1 MCEVFSSKCKV
12 KLVKVHLA
20 CQSQLDR
27 LRKTVFE
34 CVRLLI
40 IMLKQRCNILNLAV
54 LISQFTHSGIRLSF
68 TCPSSDYN
76 FLDFSIPFQ
85 ALCTFKNFVSKIYI
99 SVQWLK
105 WLSYG
110 YISKPQYF
118 LSQWRGIVLQNMF
131 RHLHSIP
138 LLDCF
143 PKMKSNLS
151 QKPVLLGKFESDI
164 NGKKIS

>member
-85 ALCTFKNFVSKIYI
+85 ALCTYQTLRVWNLHFKIIIEMKIVRIYTI
-99 SVQWLK
+99 RRVRLIPF
-105 WLSYG
+105 Y
-110 YISKPQYF
+110 
-118 LSQWRGIVLQNMF
+118 IVLEY
-131 RHLHSIP
+131 S
-138 LLDCF
+138 
-143 PKMKSNLS
+143 PKTYSDFS
-151 QKPVLLGKFESDI
+151 EKPVLLGKFESDI